1 ETVAGVKLTHPGR
14 VLYEHP
20 SVTKL
25 ELARFYERIAER
37 LLPYVA
43 GRPLAIIRCPDGI
56 GRGARLRPRSL
67 PQEWDERQGKECF
80 FQKHIDDSFPEAV
93 KSVEIQEK
101 GETSDCLYIED
112 AAGLVSLVQ
121 MGALELHPWGSRIET
136 LEQPD
141 CMIF

>member
-43 GRPLAIIRCPDGI
+43 GRPLAIIRCPEGI
-56 GRGARLRPRSL
+56 GKVA
-67 PQEWDERQGKECF
+67 RQGRECF